1 MQQLRWRK
9 AIIISVIF
17 QFFCLGSVGWM
28 AANYFVPPEVE
39 QYLEIELATE
49 VEQEMQVPSVA
60 QQQPNQ
66 VSLPTNPFPAPTP
79 TPTPKAAATSPKV
92 VVSDEAM
99 SVVSTDAPA
108 AVAES
113 ASTGSSGASANVGS
127 SGGSQGSNVSSGSGN
142 STAGRKQGG
151 VIKPSILS
159 KVKPIY
165 PQSARSAGIEG
176 TVIVKIQVLTNGR
189 TGNVSVARS
198 SGNRDLDN
206 AAVAA
211 VEQFQFVPAKDRDS
225 GDPIVCYCNL
235 PVKFDLDS

>member
-9 AIIISVIF
+9 AIIISVLF

-49 VEQEMQVPSVA
+49 VEQEIKTQSMGAP
-60 QQQPNQ
+60 QQPNQ
-66 VSLPTNPFPAPTP
+66 VSLPGNPLPIPTH
-79 TPTPKAAATSPKV
+79 KASAASPKV
-92 VVSDEAM
+92 IVSDEAM

-108 AVAES
+108 AATES
-113 ASTGSSGASANVGS
+113 VGTGSGVSTAVGS
-127 SGGSQGSNVSSGSGN
+127 SGSGEQGSSNGSNGSGS
-142 STAGRKQGG
+142 SSAGRKQGG
-151 VIKPSILS
+151 VIRPSILS
-159 KVKPIY
+159 KVKPTY

-189 TGNVSVARS
+189 PGNVSIARS

-206 AAVAA
+206 AAIDA

-225 GDPIVCYCNL
+225 GEPIVCYCNL